1 MLKMLPTLTF
11 ASSSCGFSS
20 FTGAA
25 ASVLDGPADAE
36 SNSDLP
42 Q

>member
-1 MLKMLPTLTF
+1 MSKMLPTLTF
-11 ASSSCGFSS
+11 ASSSCSFSS

-25 ASVLDGPADAE
+25 ASVLDGPVEAE
-36 SNSDLP
+36 SDSDLP